1 MKKLNKVKSVN
12 RIQKI
17 LSDDKKL
24 TAIIRK
30 AVKEAVGEHLRIG
43 NPVATLKNGKVVWIE
58 AK

>member
-1 MKKLNKVKSVN
+1 MKKLNNVKSDN
-12 RIQKI
+12 KIQKI

-30 AVKEAVGEHLRIG
+30 AVKEAVGEHLRTG